1 MKLFGYRIIKEKEYQ
16 GLKIKTIP
24 LDIGNCYFNY
34 KFDIPEEYLE
44 YVVGNKLSLT
54 INGNIYEYKLVKP
67 KLNLKGWKANTKDWT
82 KLSTK
87 RL

>member
-24 LDIGNCYFNY
+24 LAIGNFYFNY

-44 YVVGNKLSLT
+44 YLVCDKLILT
-54 INGNIYEYKLVKP
+54 INGYNYEYRLIKP
-67 KLNLKGWKANTKDWT
+67 KLNLKGWKDIPKNWT
-82 KLSTK
+82 KLSKK